1 MADTALPDNSPER
14 LDGSG
19 HFDGPERLTGPGISA
34 GRTGD
39 SLPAPDPRR
48 WWGLVVIAL
57 AQLIVVLD
65 MTIVNIA
72 LPSAQQ
78 DLGMTDGNR
87 QWVITAY
94 TLAFGGLLLL
104 GGRLGDLFGRKR
116 AFVIGLV
123 GFAGASALGGAAT
136 GPGMLFAARALQ
148 GAFAALLAPAALSLM
163 TTTFTD
169 PRERGKAFGVFGAIA
184 GAGSAIGMLVGGFL
198 TEYLDWRWCLYVNAP
213 VAVLAVVGA
222 TMMLKDPGRRTD
234 AQLDVF
240 GAVLGTAGVLS
251 IVYGFSEAES
261 RGWTDSLVL
270 TLLFGGVALLGA
282 FALRQ
287 TRARTPLLP
296 LHIVK
301 DRQRA
306 GAYVTMALVTIAMFG
321 VFLFLTYYLQGIKDW
336 SPLRTG
342 VAYLPMTVC
351 MIIGSTQI
359 SARLLHK
366 VPARVLITPGL
377 TMAAGGLAFLA
388 SMDVDATYLGHV
400 LPGISLMGLGMGV
413 TFMAAISTATGRVAP
428 HEQGAASATL
438 NTMQQVGG
446 SVGTALL
453 NTIAASVT
461 TGWLTDHHI
470 NPAEQTP
477 QAKAAL
483 AEATVHGYSV
493 ATWISA
499 GIMLLAAAVAGVFV
513 NAGAPGRQA
522 DRTARTVEAAET
534 PSRVG

>member
-1 MADTALPDNSPER
+1 MNDTAL
-14 LDGSG
+14 
-19 HFDGPERLTGPGISA
+19 
-34 GRTGD
+34 
-39 SLPAPDPRR
+39 PDPRR

-87 QWVITAY
+87 QWAITAY

-104 GGRLGDLFGRKR
+104 GGRLGDLFGRR
-116 AFVIGLV
+116 RSFIIGLI

-148 GAFAALLAPAALSLM
+148 GVFAALLAPAALSLLN
-163 TTTFTD
+163 TTFTD
-169 PRERGKAFGVFGAIA
+169 PRERGKALGVFGALA
-184 GAGSAIGMLVGGFL
+184 GAGGAVGMLVGGFL

-213 VAVLAVVGA
+213 VAAVAVVGA
-222 TMMLKDPGRRTD
+222 LVTLKDPGRGTGAR
-234 AQLDVF
+234 LDVP

-251 IVYGFSEAES
+251 VVYGFGEAES
-261 RGWTDSLVL
+261 RGWDDTRVL
-270 TLLFGGVALLGA
+270 ALLIGGVVVLGV
-282 FALRQ
+282 FWLWQ

-306 GAYVTMALVTIAMFG
+306 GAFLTMVLVTVTMFG
-321 VFLFLTYYLQGIKDW
+321 VFLFLTYYLQGIKGW
-336 SPLRTG
+336 SPLETG
-342 VAYLPMTVC
+342 VAYLPMTAC

-359 SARLLHK
+359 SARLLHR
-366 VPARVLITPGL
+366 VPARALMVPGL
-377 TMAAGGLAFLA
+377 VLAAGGLAFLA
-388 SMDVDATYLGHV
+388 SMGVDATYSGHV
-400 LPGISLMGLGMGV
+400 LPGICMMGLGMGV

-446 SVGTALL
+446 SVGIALL
-453 NTIAASVT
+453 NTIAAGAT
-461 TGWLTDHHI
+461 ADRLADHRVD
-470 NPAEQTP
+470 PAGQAP
-477 QAKAAL
+477 QVRAAL

-493 ATWISA
+493 ATWLSA
-499 GIMLLAAAVAGVFV
+499 GIILLAAVVAGVLI
-513 NAGAPGRQA
+513 NAKAPDRQTGAAGGDHEA
-522 DRTARTVEAAET
+522 GTVEEPVPA
-534 PSRVG
+534 G